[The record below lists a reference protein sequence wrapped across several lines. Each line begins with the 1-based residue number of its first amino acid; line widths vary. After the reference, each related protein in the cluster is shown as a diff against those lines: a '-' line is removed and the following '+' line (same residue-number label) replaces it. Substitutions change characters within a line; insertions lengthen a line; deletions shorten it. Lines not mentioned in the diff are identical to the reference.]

1 MHAAIYDECMRMWR
15 DFTETSIKH
24 GDREANMVAHG
35 LARQAFISKTS
46 CTWLD
51 ETPDFI
57 LSVVALVTV
66 LYDQ

>member
-1 MHAAIYDECMRMWR
+1 MRMWR
-15 DFTETSIKH
+15 DFTETSIKYD
-24 GDREANMVAHG
+24 DREANMIAHG

-57 LSVVALVTV
+57 LSAVARDLTV
-66 LYDQ
+66 LHDQ

>member
-1 MHAAIYDECMRMWR
+1 MVTVKR
-15 DFTETSIKH
+15 F
-24 GDREANMVAHG
+24 MVAHG

-46 CTWLD
+46 CTWFD

-57 LSVVALVTV
+57 LSVVARDVTV

>member
-1 MHAAIYDECMRMWR
+1 MRMWR

-24 GDREANMVAHG
+24 GDCEANMVAHG
-35 LARQAFISKTS
+35 LARQVFISKTS

-51 ETPDFI
+51 ETLDFI
-57 LSVVALVTV
+57 LSVVARDVTV

>member
-1 MHAAIYDECMRMWR
+1 
-15 DFTETSIKH
+15 
-24 GDREANMVAHG
+24 MVTHG

-51 ETPDFI
+51 ETLDFI
-57 LSVVALVTV
+57 LSAVARDVTV